1 MYPQEN
7 GKKVKL
13 YTGSYNAPVVTGDG
27 SVYLGNGQGICL
39 WEFDESTGE
48 VRLEESWPEALNASW
63 LTISPDG
70 KMLYAVNELDDYE
83 GTMGGALSAYRID
96 MQGYLAADSILPVMG
111 AAPCHVS
118 CDGSG
123 RHVFTANYN
132 GGSMS
137 CFRLSPDGGLAE
149 MDGQLVHSFGEKE
162 NADGRERLRH
172 PVRQEKPHVHSA
184 AVKDGFVWVADL
196 GTDEIS
202 CYELDEEGKPG
213 KCAASVFL
221 EAGSGPRSFAF
232 SQAGNMVYVT
242 CELKNRIAVYR
253 WEKEE
258 RRLSFVQMVSSLPEE
273 EAGVGS
279 SIGGIVI
286 SDDGRY
292 IYVGNRGADTI
303 GVFAVDNDG
312 LLSPVQWISS
322 EGKNPR
328 GFTLA
333 PSGGWLLAANQD
345 SDNLVVFEREPDTGL
360 LRKKKVYE
368 AGAVVCLLFAE

>member
-1 MYPQEN
+1 MYSQEN
-7 GKKVKL
+7 EKKVKL

-27 SVYLGNGQGICL
+27 SVYLGNGEGICL

-48 VRLEESWPEALNASW
+48 ARLEKSWPEALNASW
-63 LTISPDG
+63 LTLSADG

-83 GTMGGALSAYRID
+83 GTGGGALSAYRID
-96 MQGYLAADSILPVMG
+96 ASGYLAADSILPVMG

-137 CFRLSPDGGLAE
+137 CFRLSADGGLAE
-149 MDGQLVHSFGEKE
+149 MDGQLVHCFGEKE

-184 AVKDGFVWVADL
+184 AVKDGFVWTADL

-202 CYELDEEGKPG
+202 CYELDEDGNPG

-232 SQAGNMVYVT
+232 SRDGDMLYVT
-242 CELKNRIAVYR
+242 CELKNRIAVCS
-253 WEKEE
+253 WKKEE
-258 RRLSFVQMVSSLPEE
+258 RLLSLVQMVSSLPEE
-273 EAGVGS
+273 AGEAES
-279 SIGGIVI
+279 SIGGIVL
-286 SDDGRY
+286 SEDGRF
-292 IYVGNRGADTI
+292 IYAGNRGADTI
-303 GVFAVDNDG
+303 GVFAVDKYG

-322 EGKNPR
+322 AGNNPR
-328 GFTLA
+328 GFTLS
-333 PSGGWLLAANQD
+333 PSGRWLLAANQN
-345 SDNLVVFEREPDTGL
+345 SDNLVVFARDAETGML
-360 LRKKKVYE
+360 TKKKSYE
-368 AGAVVCLLFAE
+368 AGAVVCLLFAD

>member
-7 GKKVKL
+7 EKKVKL

-27 SVYLGNGQGICL
+27 SVYLGKGEGICL

-48 VRLEESWPEALNASW
+48 AKLEKGWPEVLNASW
-63 LTISPDG
+63 LTLSPDG

-83 GTMGGALSAYRID
+83 GTMGGALSAYRVD
-96 MQGYLAADSILPVMG
+96 AQGYLEADSILPVMG

-123 RHVFTANYN
+123 GHVFTANYN

-137 CFRLSPDGGLAE
+137 CFRLSADGGLAE

-184 AVKDGFVWVADL
+184 AVKDGFVWIADL

-202 CYELDEEGKPG
+202 CYELEENGKPG

-232 SQAGNMVYVT
+232 SREGNMLYVT
-242 CELKNRIAVYR
+242 CELKNRIAVCR

-258 RRLSFVQMVSSLPEE
+258 RRLSLVQMISSLPEE
-273 EAGVGS
+273 AGDVES
-279 SIGGIVI
+279 SIGGIVL
-286 SDDGRY
+286 SDDGRF
-292 IYVGNRGADTI
+292 IYAGNRGADTI

-322 EGKNPR
+322 DGKNPR
-328 GFTLA
+328 GFTLS
-333 PSGGWLLAANQD
+333 PSGGWLLAANQG
-345 SDNLVVFEREPDTGL
+345 SDNLVVFERDPGTGL
-360 LRKKKVYE
+360 LAEKKVYE
-368 AGAVVCLLFAE
+368 AGAMVCLLFAE

>member
-123 RHVFTANYN
+123 RHVYIANYN

-137 CFRLSPDGGLAE
+137 CFRLSPGGGLAE

-172 PVRQEKPHVHSA
+172 PVR
-184 AVKDGFVWVADL
+184 
-196 GTDEIS
+196 
-202 CYELDEEGKPG
+202 
-213 KCAASVFL
+213 
-221 EAGSGPRSFAF
+221 R
-232 SQAGNMVYVT
+232 
-242 CELKNRIAVYR
+242 
-253 WEKEE
+253 
-258 RRLSFVQMVSSLPEE
+258 
-273 EAGVGS
+273 
-279 SIGGIVI
+279 
-286 SDDGRY
+286 
-292 IYVGNRGADTI
+292 
-303 GVFAVDNDG
+303 
-312 LLSPVQWISS
+312 
-322 EGKNPR
+322 
-328 GFTLA
+328 
-333 PSGGWLLAANQD
+333 
-345 SDNLVVFEREPDTGL
+345 
-360 LRKKKVYE
+360 
-368 AGAVVCLLFAE
+368 

>member
-1 MYPQEN
+1 
-7 GKKVKL
+7 
-13 YTGSYNAPVVTGDG
+13 
-27 SVYLGNGQGICL
+27 
-39 WEFDESTGE
+39 
-48 VRLEESWPEALNASW
+48 
-63 LTISPDG
+63 
-70 KMLYAVNELDDYE
+70 
-83 GTMGGALSAYRID
+83 
-96 MQGYLAADSILPVMG
+96 
-111 AAPCHVS
+111 
-118 CDGSG
+118 
-123 RHVFTANYN
+123 
-132 GGSMS
+132 
-137 CFRLSPDGGLAE
+137 

-213 KCAASVFL
+213 ECAAF
-221 EAGSGPRSFAF
+221 SFPGGGKRDRGALLF
-232 SQAGNMVYVT
+232 HRRGNMVYVT

-273 EAGVGS
+273 DAGVES

-312 LLSPVQWISS
+312 LLNPVQWISS
-322 EGKNPR
+322 EGKSQGLYLGSIRRMAACKTRTVIIWWCLKGNRIP
-328 GFTLA
+328 GF
-333 PSGGWLLAANQD
+333 SGK
-345 SDNLVVFEREPDTGL
+345 R
-360 LRKKKVYE
+360 RCMRR
-368 AGAVVCLLFAE
+368 GAVVCLLFAGIRRQAQKNVLQNCSAKSPPCKQK